1 MVIQLK
7 VEELGDSEYRNAIGR
22 PYDYSAGRMQE
33 LRREVSRYREA
44 HHGRA
49 RDSWITLSRAIRD
62 RQRLNLELLALS
74 PAELATKLPPAQPTR
89 SSIAAEIAAMNSVAY
104 FIDCEYYH

>member
-1 MVIQLK
+1 M
-7 VEELGDSEYRNAIGR
+7 GR

-62 RQRLNLELLALS
+62 RQRLDLELLAL
-74 PAELATKLPPAQPTR
+74 PPDELAIKLPPARPTR
-89 SSIAAEIAAMNSVAY
+89 SSIAAEIAAMDSATY
-104 FIDCEYYH
+104 FITCEYYH